1 MKATIEISARHIH
14 LDSDDLFTLFNV
26 NTLPVRNQ
34 LSQKGEFASEFTVE
48 VVGPK
53 NRLKKVRVLG
63 PLRKYTQL
71 EISRTDSFFLGLDA
85 PLAHSGEGI
94 GEAVRVIGQKG
105 EITKKIAMV
114 AKRHFHCSTEFA
126 KRHHLKSGMYVGMH
140 IPGERS
146 LILEKIF
153 VRVADHFA
161 DTVHIDT
168 DEANAAD
175 IHGISYGTLIR
186 S

>member
-14 LDSDDLFTLFNV
+14 LDSDDLFTLFNT
-26 NTLPVRNQ
+26 NTLPVRNY
-34 LSQKGEFASEFTVE
+34 LTQKGEFASDFTVE

-63 PLRKYTQL
+63 PVRKCSQL
-71 EISRTDSFFLGLDA
+71 EISRTDSYFLGLEA
-85 PLAHSGEGI
+85 PLAHSGEGL
-94 GEAVRVIGQKG
+94 GDKVRIIGQKG
-105 EITKKIAMV
+105 EITKNIAMV
-114 AKRHFHCSTEFA
+114 AKRHFHCSPAFA
-126 KRHHLKSGMYVGMH
+126 KKHNLKAGMDLSMH
-140 IPGERS
+140 IPGQRS
-146 LILEKIF
+146 LTLHNIF

-175 IHGISYGTLIR
+175 IHGVSYGTLIR